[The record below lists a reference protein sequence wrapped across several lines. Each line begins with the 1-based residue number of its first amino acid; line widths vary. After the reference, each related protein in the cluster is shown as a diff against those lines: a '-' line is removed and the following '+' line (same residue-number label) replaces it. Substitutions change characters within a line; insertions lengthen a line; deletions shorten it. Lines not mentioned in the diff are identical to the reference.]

1 MKLTSRER
9 LMRTL
14 RGESVDRPAVSFYE
28 IDGYSQNPNDP
39 SPLNIYSDPSWKPV
53 IDLAKD
59 RSDSMFMARV
69 SFIDVPES
77 PLDELT
83 TTERW
88 NDENGSLF
96 VRTTI
101 KAGERT
107 LTQLSRRDVDV
118 DTVWVLEH
126 FLKDID
132 DLKAYLSL
140 PEVPIGGV
148 PNIKAIQA
156 IEENIGDGGVVMLG
170 NSDPLCCAAKL
181 FDMADYTIIAMT
193 EQDLFRKLLDRFA
206 KEIYARVELTA
217 DALPGYLWRIV
228 GPEYAAP
235 PYLPPYLFKEY
246 VLGYDKQIV
255 DIIHKHDGYARLHS
269 HGRLKDV
276 LDFIAETGCMGLDP
290 IEPPGQ
296 GDVELKYVREKYG
309 KQMVLFGNLEATDLE
324 NLSTEKFAEKIKI
337 ALEEGVS
344 SDGRGFVLMP
354 SACPFGR
361 KLNDN
366 ILPNYEKMIE
376 LAEELATH

>member
-9 LMRTL
+9 LMRTIK
-14 RGESVDRPAVSFYE
+14 GESVDRPAVSFYE
-28 IDGYSQNPNDP
+28 IDGYSQNPDDP
-39 SPLNIYSDPSWKPV
+39 SPFNIYNDPSWKPV
-53 IDLAKD
+53 IDLAKK
-59 RSDSMFMARV
+59 RSDSIYMAGV
-69 SFIDVPES
+69 PFIDAPEN
-77 PLDELT
+77 PLNELT
-83 TTERW
+83 STERW
-88 NDENGSLF
+88 NDESGSRF

-101 KAGERT
+101 KADGRN
-107 LTQLSRRDVDV
+107 LTQVSRRDADV
-118 DTVWVLEH
+118 DTVWMLEH
-126 FLKDID
+126 FLKDTD

-156 IEENIGDGGVVMLG
+156 IEEDVGDGGIVMLR
-170 NSDPLCCAAKL
+170 NADPLCCAAQL

-193 EQDLFRKLLDRFA
+193 EQNIFRQLMDRFA
-206 KEIYARVELTA
+206 KEIYARVELSA
-217 DALPGYLWRIV
+217 KALPGYLWRIV
-228 GPEYAAP
+228 GPEYASP

-255 DIIHKHDGYARLHS
+255 DIIHKSNGYARIHS

-290 IEPPGQ
+290 IEPPDQ
-296 GDVELKYVREKYG
+296 GDVELKYVRDKYG

-324 NLSTEKFAEKIKI
+324 NLPTDQFAEKIKI
-337 ALEEGVS
+337 AIEEGVS

-354 SACPFGR
+354 SACPYGR
-361 KLNDN
+361 TLNDN

-376 LAEELATH
+376 LAEELASH